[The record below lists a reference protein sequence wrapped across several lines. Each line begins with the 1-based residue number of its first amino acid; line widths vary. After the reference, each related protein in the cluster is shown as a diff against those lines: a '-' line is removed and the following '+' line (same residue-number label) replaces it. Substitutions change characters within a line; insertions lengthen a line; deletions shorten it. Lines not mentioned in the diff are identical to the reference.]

1 MRPRGAAAIGSILAA
16 MASSACC
23 WLPLVLMGIGLSAAG
38 VGAFFEQYR
47 PFFLAVALLLLGI
60 GFYFNYFRKERC
72 APGEACEI
80 PNPKFR
86 RFNRGMLWLSMLL
99 VAAFALFPSYVGK
112 LFGSMDA
119 PSEIAATSTSEWKI
133 EIQGMTCSG
142 CEITLETALSDVPGV
157 KMVGASFESGSAI
170 LLVDAGSPPDSSVVV
185 EAVRRVGYKIHFTDP
200 SP

>member
-1 MRPRGAAAIGSILAA
+1 MRTRGAAAMGSILAA

-23 WLPLVLMGIGLSAAG
+23 WLPLVLIGVGLSAAG

-47 PFFLAVALLLLGI
+47 PFFLALALLLLGI

-72 APGEACEI
+72 APGEACEM

-112 LFGSMDA
+112 LFGTMDA
-119 PSEIAATSTSEWKI
+119 PSEIAATSTSKWTVG
-133 EIQGMTCSG
+133 IQGMTCSG
-142 CEITLETALSDVPGV
+142 CEVTLETALSDVPGV
-157 KMVGASFESGSAI
+157 TKVGASFESGSAT
-170 LLVDAGSPPDSSVVV
+170 LLVDVDSPPDSSAVAD
-185 EAVRRVGYKIHFTDP
+185 AVRRAGYEIQFTDP